1 MAEVIL
7 AIGSN
12 LGNRTDML
20 RRAAHELEKLS
31 HGTPETS
38 SAWESAPVGPAK
50 YPFLNSVAILT
61 TELLP
66 IDLLHFLKNIEKRA
80 GRDPS
85 TPRWGPR
92 RLDLDIISWGGLAM
106 ESEKLI
112 IPHPEY
118 RRRLFVLLPLQEL
131 RPEWLDPIDQTPIRI
146 LIEQADPVEIE
157 RTDIS
162 WTPKR

>member
-1 MAEVIL
+1 MAEVVI

-12 LGNRTDML
+12 LGDRTSML
-20 RRAAHELEKLS
+20 REAATALKKLS
-31 HGTPETS
+31 RDPVEFS

-66 IDLLHFLKNIEKRA
+66 IDLLHALKNIEKRV
-80 GRDPS
+80 GRDPA

-92 RLDLDIISWGGLAM
+92 LLDLDIISWGRLAM
-106 ESEKLI
+106 DSEKLI

-118 RRRLFVLLPLQEL
+118 RQRLFVLLPLQEL
-131 RPEWLDPIDQTPIRI
+131 RPEWADPMDQTPIRT
-146 LIEQADPVEIE
+146 LITQADPVEIE
-157 RTDIS
+157 QTDIS
-162 WTPKR
+162 WTSI

>member
-1 MAEVIL
+1 MAEVVI

-12 LGNRTDML
+12 LGDRIHML
-20 RRAAHELEKLS
+20 RKAAHELKILS
-31 HGTPETS
+31 RGPLETS
-38 SAWESAPVGPAK
+38 SAWESEPVGPAK

-92 RLDLDIISWGGLAM
+92 LLDLDIVSWAGLAM

-131 RPEWLDPIDQTPIRI
+131 RSEWLDPIDQTPIRT

-162 WTPKR
+162 WTPK